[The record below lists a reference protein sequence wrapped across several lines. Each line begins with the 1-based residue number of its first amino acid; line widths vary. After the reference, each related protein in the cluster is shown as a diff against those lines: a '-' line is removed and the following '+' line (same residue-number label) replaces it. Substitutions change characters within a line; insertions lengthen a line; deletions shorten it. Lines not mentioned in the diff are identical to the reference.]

1 MKITKSRLKT
11 IIKEELENFEEV
23 EKMSSAQYSSELG
36 AEKQA
41 GAAGV
46 SDEEKKLLMDL
57 HRTLKL
63 AAQKTNLMS
72 GGLAPFVDKL
82 QGALAKLLKTDQ
94 EKTQATPGE

>member
-1 MKITKSRLKT
+1 MKITKQRLKQ
-11 IIKEELENFEEV
+11 IIKEELENFEEA

-72 GGLAPFVDKL
+72 GGLSPFVDKL
-82 QGALAKLLKTDQ
+82 QDALAKLLKTGQ
-94 EKTQATPGE
+94 EKDQATPGE

>member
-1 MKITKSRLKT
+1 MKITKQRLKQ

-23 EKMSSAQYSSELG
+23 EKMSSAQYASELG

-72 GGLAPFVDKL
+72 GGLAPFVQKL
-82 QGALAKLLKTDQ
+82 QGALKDLLKVD
-94 EKTQATPGE
+94 KKDGEAAPVE